1 MFKSEKVYCNVNGA
15 GQLKNMTGGKGFLL
29 MEVTQHQNIRVEVA
43 MKDQEVV
50 SLDGPLDL
58 VNWDV
63 TKHIGETVI
72 QALVRTGLID
82 PADIFMITAMIRN
95 HQRQTWNPCVS
106 LYCRRD
112 DLTRDTLQL
121 IEAVIQ
127 ETLEGM
133 SHQSNP
139 DNVDAFKSELSG
151 DLKKHIEDV
160 VSESLLKVGGRS
172 ISHPIQVHCL
182 NLGTL
187 ILQKRF
193 ARKPSKASYKSE
205 MVQLNGMIN
214 GFNDSHEKH
223 VIFFQSEE
231 KGLLEIAFKP
241 KMNGEKQDLLTW
253 TRWHIEG
260 QRCKVEA
267 GKTISSSGCDQ
278 YTLVC
283 IIPNDLELTL

>member
-1 MFKSEKVYCNVNGA
+1 MVASEKVYCNVNDA
-15 GQLKNMTGGKGFLL
+15 GRLKNMTGGKGFLL
-29 MEVTQHQNIRVEVA
+29 IEVTQRQNVPVKVA

-82 PADIFMITAMIRN
+82 PADIFMITAMTRN

-112 DLTRDTLQL
+112 DLTKDTLQL

-151 DLKKHIEDV
+151 DL
-160 VSESLLKVGGRS
+160 
-172 ISHPIQVHCL
+172 
-182 NLGTL
+182 
-187 ILQKRF
+187 
-193 ARKPSKASYKSE
+193 
-205 MVQLNGMIN
+205 
-214 GFNDSHEKH
+214 
-223 VIFFQSEE
+223 
-231 KGLLEIAFKP
+231 
-241 KMNGEKQDLLTW
+241 
-253 TRWHIEG
+253 
-260 QRCKVEA
+260 
-267 GKTISSSGCDQ
+267 
-278 YTLVC
+278 
-283 IIPNDLELTL
+283 